1 MHLPLLSIC
10 CLGYNHANFL
20 QENLD
25 SIIHINYKNIEVI
38 VVDDGSTDNSADIL
52 QKLAKNFP
60 LPITIISQ
68 ENTGNIGK
76 NFNTAIQH
84 ANGELI
90 SFIALDDVFRPDTM
104 LASIQ
109 LMAKNPSLA
118 FIATKTAVAINDK
131 GLAINKLPPLPI
143 EGLEHISID
152 ELLEFEYTQF
162 GSFYIQGCI
171 FRKSIIDAISGFDED
186 MTGDDIILR
195 TKLFRHLKQNS
206 GWEYSFIHDN
216 TVFYRLHDNNIHKNG
231 TRQIRIVSEYLDKYW
246 PNKPNPQTLIDWAK
260 WVIQDK
266 KFGEAISLFS
276 MNKRAAT
283 LLSDPTIQQ
292 TLQHILYRESKLNKI
307 IKKYIYRKERPTS
320 EIRNLIFF
328 GIIPI
333 SYRRKKQISSDLL
346 PLTHYSN
353 YK

>member
-25 SIIHINYKNIEVI
+25 SIVRINYKNIEVI

-118 FIATKTAVAINDK
+118 FIAAKTAVAINDT
-131 GLAINKLPPLPI
+131 GLVINKLPPLPI
-143 EGLEHISID
+143 EELEHISID

-195 TKLFRHLKQNS
+195 TKLFRHLKQNF

-216 TVFYRLHDNNIHKNG
+216 TVFYRLHDNNVHKNG

-266 KFGEAISLFS
+266 KFEEAISLFS

-320 EIRNLIFF
+320 EIRKLIFF

-346 PLTHYSN
+346 PLVHYSN